1 MSQSNAPGVKSYIA
15 GQEAHHK
22 TRTFQD
28 EFRAFL
34 RRHQVEFDERYVW
47 D

>member
-1 MSQSNAPGVKSYIA
+1 VKRYIED
-15 GQEAHHK
+15 QDAHHRVK
-22 TRTFQD
+22 TFQD
-28 EFRAFL
+28 ELRAFL